1 MSYTVTI
8 QNTAWRFQVDA
19 GETVLQAAL
28 RQDIPVPWGCGGGVC
43 GVCMAQIVS
52 GEMVYPDGDPLA
64 LFEEDAAAGKGLFCV
79 GEPASDLVLEVPE
92 I

>member
-1 MSYTVTI
+1 MPYTVTI
-8 QNTAWRFQVDA
+8 QNTPWRFQVNE

-28 RQDIPVPWGCGGGVC
+28 RQEIPVPWGCGGGIC
-43 GVCMAQIVS
+43 GVCMGQIVS
-52 GEMVYPDGDPLA
+52 GEMIYPDRGPPA
-64 LFEEDAAAGKGLFCV
+64 RFEKDAAEGKGVFCG